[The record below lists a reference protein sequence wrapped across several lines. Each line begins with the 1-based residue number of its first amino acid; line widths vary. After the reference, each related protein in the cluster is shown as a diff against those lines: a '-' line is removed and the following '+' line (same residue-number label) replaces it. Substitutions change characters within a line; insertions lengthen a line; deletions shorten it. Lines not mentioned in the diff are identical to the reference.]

1 MPHWVYI
8 GVGSNLGIP
17 EANCRRAM
25 DLLQR
30 EPGVRVERRSQLF
43 RSEPVGVLDQ
53 PRFVNAAALLATAL
67 SPREMLYRLLAI
79 ERRLG
84 RVRRVKWGPRI
95 IDLDI
100 LFYDRL
106 TLNSPALVIP
116 HPHIAKRRFVLA
128 PLADLAPGLRH
139 PRLAGSVAEL
149 LALAPGSQSE
159 VTALS
164 PGSSSR

>member
-1 MPHWVYI
+1 MPHWAYI

-25 DLLQR
+25 DLLHR
-30 EPGVRVERRSQLF
+30 EPGVRVERRSRLF
-43 RSEPVGVLDQ
+43 SSEPVGVLDQ
-53 PRFVNAAALLATAL
+53 PRFVNAAALLSTTL
-67 SPREMLYRLLAI
+67 PPRELLGRLMAV

-84 RVRRVKWGPRI
+84 RVRRVKWGPRL

-106 TLNSPALVIP
+106 TLSSPELEIP

-128 PLADLAPGLRH
+128 PLADIAPAFGH
-139 PRLAGSVAEL
+139 PRLAGTLAEW
-149 LALAPGSQSE
+149 LALAPQSD
-159 VTALS
+159 VRPLILS
-164 PGSSSR
+164 SSSR